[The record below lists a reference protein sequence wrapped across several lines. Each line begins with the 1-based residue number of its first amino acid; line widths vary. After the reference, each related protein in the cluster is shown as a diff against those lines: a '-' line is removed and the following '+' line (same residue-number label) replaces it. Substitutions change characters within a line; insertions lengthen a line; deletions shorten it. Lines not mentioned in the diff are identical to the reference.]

1 MWYFA
6 VMRLPKVSILAVLA
20 LAAPAVG
27 APAAAPAPRHSP
39 APTRATAPVPAP
51 APIKVAVV
59 KPAPVKPAPAPAVTT
74 RIAPAPA
81 SLAAPV
87 AADELIVEYQ
97 RVGHEIVLLQRL
109 RGNDA
114 VVDLWETLHQID
126 LDKGLATPDGRAN
139 AALTFAELHDLIERR
154 RGVEITKGCQ
164 DNVIT
169 ADCR

>member
-1 MWYFA
+1 MWYLA
-6 VMRLPKVSILAVLA
+6 VMHLLKVSFLAVLA
-20 LAAPAVG
+20 FAGSASAAPTAAPHHPVKVAAVK
-27 APAAAPAPRHSP
+27 PAQVKAAPAP
-39 APTRATAPVPAP
+39 A
-51 APIKVAVV
+51 
-59 KPAPVKPAPAPAVTT
+59 APAPARAASTL
-74 RIAPAPA
+74 PAP
-81 SLAAPV
+81 L